1 MSVIVVVGTNG
12 NLMYGLSLSVLSKYI
27 DADGGGVAR
36 QLPLVLQNRTCNGL
50 PTQELPLLFF
60 R

>member
-1 MSVIVVVGTNG
+1 MSVVVVVGTNG
-12 NLMYGLSLSVLSKYI
+12 NLMYGLSVLSKYT
-27 DADGGGVAR
+27 DADGGVAR